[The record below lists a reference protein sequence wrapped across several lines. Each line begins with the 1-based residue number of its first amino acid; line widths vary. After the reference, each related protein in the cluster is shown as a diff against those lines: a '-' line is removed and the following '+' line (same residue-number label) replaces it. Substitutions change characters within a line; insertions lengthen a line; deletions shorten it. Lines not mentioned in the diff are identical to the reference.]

1 MTSLT
6 RTNGG
11 NESENTASGAEAAQA
26 AGNQTAA
33 PNQNSSKAT
42 SSLFGG
48 RRTTRS
54 KKKGKSVPTSL
65 HEGAVLLAGDRCVD
79 PQAAERF
86 RILRSRIERANLT
99 HDYRV
104 ISVLSAV
111 PEEGKSLVAT
121 NLARALAL
129 DPTGKTLLVDCDLR
143 KPSVNRYC
151 GLSCSPGLSD
161 VLAGSV
167 ALESA
172 VTSLEPGLDVL
183 TAGSS
188 VTDAAR
194 AVEMPSFVHLIRELK
209 ARYRYV
215 VLDCPPVLLCPEPLT
230 LSTISDTSLLVVR
243 AWRTQKKLVR
253 DAVKILGKEKLLGIV
268 VNDTNDVLNDY
279 GYYGYYAPDRGPNRI
294 ADKGNG
300 FLQGG
305 RAKSVGNLVYNGK

>member
-1 MTSLT
+1 MSSLT
-6 RTNGG
+6 RSANG
-11 NESENTASGAEAAQA
+11 SDSQSTANTGTEGAAPQAQA
-26 AGNQTAA
+26 NVGNGTSQ
-33 PNQNSSKAT
+33 QSILGGSRSSK
-42 SSLFGG
+42 SRKKS
-48 RRTTRS
+48 RS
-54 KKKGKSVPTSL
+54 IPTSL

-167 ALESA
+167 ALETS

-253 DAVKILGKEKLLGIV
+253 DAVKILGKDKLLGLV

-279 GYYGYYAPDRGPNRI
+279 GYYGYYAPDRNPNRLG
-294 ADKGNG
+294 DKSNG

-305 RAKSVGNLVYNGK
+305 RAKSIANLVYNSK